1 MFALKPKS
9 TQNNP
14 SATFYKRCFDLTQYM
29 NASCPL
35 KTLSNDNE
43 INYWVYD
50 KEANKM
56 VLIENKDYTTFKAI
70 TTNVVYSYGNNLIAY
85 NGIEWIDTIYLTASD
100 IKINYNKFYDN
111 IETLTNNP
119 SVYLPVLK
127 SLIFENIVKANEILD
142 ELPETA
148 SLRKITIG
156 LGNVDAFDNIEIN
169 TVTTTQYFTR
179 QVNGNTQVI
188 LASEIDEFFGVVI
201 PNHTYDGKKFKVNGI
216 TIDYV
221 SNGTNETLDLEG
233 DDLTDFIDNA
243 KGLLGLLF
251 NTTIIA
257 NGTSK
262 IINDKIGKQQRSY
275 FINSGTFNYCYIGD
289 INNVEEQYIKGLNV
303 EHLTFDIK
311 TETDLPLNDDDI
323 AIIDGVPYIIS
334 DISYKT
340 IRLPKPLRY
349 TYCTLTELKR

>member
-29 NASCPL
+29 NAQCPL
-35 KTLSNDNE
+35 KTLSNNNE

-70 TTNVVYSYGNNLIAY
+70 TTNVVYSYGDNLIAY

-127 SLIFENIVKANEILD
+127 SLIMENISNADDILYEIS
-142 ELPETA
+142 TSA
-148 SLRKITIG
+148 SLRYISIEFENT
-156 LGNVDAFDNIEIN
+156 FDNIIINSTSN
-169 TVTTTQYFTR
+169 TVYLTR
-179 QVNGNTQVI
+179 EINGNTQVI
-188 LASEIDEFFGVVI
+188 LPSATSNNFGVVI
-201 PNHTYDGKKFKVNGI
+201 PNHTYDGKKFSVSGI
-216 TIDYV
+216 TIGFHYTMENTDD
-221 SNGTNETLDLEG
+221 TITLSG

-275 FINSGTFNYCYIGD
+275 FINSGNFDYCYVGD
-289 INNVEEQYIKGLNV
+289 INNVEEQYIKGFNV
-303 EHLTFDIK
+303 EFTTFDIK
-311 TETDLPLNDDDI
+311 TETDLPLNNDDI

-334 DISYKT
+334 DVSYKT

-349 TYCTLTELKR
+349 TFCTLTELKR

>member
-14 SATFYKRCFDLTQYM
+14 SAIFYKRCFDLTQYM

-119 SVYLPVLK
+119 SVYLPVIK
-127 SLIFENIVKANEILD
+127 SLIMENISMADDILS

-148 SLRKITIG
+148 SIRYITIEFE
-156 LGNVDAFDNIEIN
+156 NTFDNIIIN
-169 TVTTTQYFTR
+169 STSGTQYLTR
-179 QVNGNTQVI
+179 EINGNTQVI
-188 LASEIDEFFGVVI
+188 LASPTSNNFGVVI
-201 PNHTYDGKKFKVNGI
+201 PNHTFDGKKFSVSNVVIG
-216 TIDYV
+216 YV
-221 SNGTNETLDLEG
+221 SNNTNQQLTLSG
-233 DDLTDFIDNA
+233 DDLTNFIDNA

-303 EHLTFDIK
+303 EYITFDIK

>member
-1 MFALKPKS
+1 MFFKPKT

-14 SATFYKRCFDLTQYM
+14 SAIFYKRCFDLTSYM
-29 NASCPL
+29 NVGCPL
-35 KTLSNDNE
+35 KTISNDNE

-70 TTNVVYSYGNNLIAY
+70 TTNVVYSYGDNLIAY
-85 NGIEWIDTIYLTASD
+85 NGIEWITTIYLTASD

-119 SVYLPVLK
+119 SVYLPVIK
-127 SLIFENIVKANEILD
+127 SLIMENISNADDILSDMFSTATLRYIDIEFEN
-142 ELPETA
+142 T
-148 SLRKITIG
+148 
-156 LGNVDAFDNIEIN
+156 FDNIIINSTSATQYLTREIN
-169 TVTTTQYFTR
+169 S
-179 QVNGNTQVI
+179 NTQVI
-188 LASEIDEFFGVVI
+188 LASPSSSNFGVVI
-201 PNHTYDGKKFKVNGI
+201 PNHTFDGKKFSVSNVVIG
-216 TIDYV
+216 YV
-221 SNGTNETLDLEG
+221 SNGTNASITLSG
-233 DDLTDFIDNA
+233 DDLTNFIENA
-243 KGLLGLLF
+243 KQLLGLLF

-275 FINSGTFNYCYIGD
+275 FINSGTFDYCYIGD

-303 EHLTFDIK
+303 EYTTFDIK
-311 TETDLPLNDDDI
+311 TDSDLPINNDDI
-323 AIIDGVPYIIS
+323 AIVDGVPYMIS
-334 DISYKT
+334 DVSYKT
-340 IRLPKPLRY
+340 IRLPKPMRY